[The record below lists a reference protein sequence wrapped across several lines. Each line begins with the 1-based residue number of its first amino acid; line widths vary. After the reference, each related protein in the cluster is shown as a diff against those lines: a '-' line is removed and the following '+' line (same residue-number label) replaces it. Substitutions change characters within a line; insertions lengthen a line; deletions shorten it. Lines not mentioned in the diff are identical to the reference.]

1 MPSRTSMIFR
11 KLSTCTAPLLS
22 KVSPHV
28 TSRLLSAPT
37 ACDTQNRSRHSNC
50 PYTYGKQIEIEIE
63 ITYDG
68 LNPRRVRRRR
78 QVHFGSHL
86 TPRIPQAQLAAVAAA
101 RDGPSR
107 RASDH
112 HGGPSAARRPRDV
125 RCETDF
131 PCEYIN
137 KRNTTSVILIARTW
151 SFK

>member
-1 MPSRTSMIFR
+1 MPNRTSMIFK

-37 ACDTQNRSRHSNC
+37 ACDTQNGSRQSHC

-125 RCETDF
+125 GGETDF

-137 KRNTTSVILIARTW
+137 ERNTASVILIARMW
-151 SFK
+151 VFK